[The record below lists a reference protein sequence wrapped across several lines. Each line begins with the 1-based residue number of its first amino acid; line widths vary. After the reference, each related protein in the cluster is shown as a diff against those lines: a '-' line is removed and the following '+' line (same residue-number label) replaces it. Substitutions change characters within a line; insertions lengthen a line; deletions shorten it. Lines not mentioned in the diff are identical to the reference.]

1 MLLTPKQIEDLN
13 KVVNRLPLDRLK
25 RYASDGTITREVLAQ
40 LTNISPE
47 RHSQLLAVIE
57 AIKPETETG
66 QPETEQPK
74 PEQPKPELPE
84 QPKTEQ
90 PKPTSPSGQPPHT
103 PAPGQSRPPFRHASG
118 TLEQE
123 LAKMHEEGYNYSAE
137 QVFQLLEHG
146 PLTRQNLFDEGLAT
160 PESLEI
166 LSERDDIIGSLPDI
180 NAEISKCRRECAAD
194 HTDVFLLGIPSTGK
208 TSTVRPSG

>member
-1 MLLTPKQIEDLN
+1 MLINDNVKTMLLTPKQIEDLN

-57 AIKPETETG
+57 AVKPETETG
-66 QPETEQPK
+66 QPEAEHPK
-74 PEQPKPELPE
+74 PEQPE

-90 PKPTSPSGQPPHT
+90 PKPEQPKSTPSSGQPPHT
-103 PAPGQSRPPFRHASG
+103 PNPGQARPPFRHASG

-123 LAKMHEEGYNYSAE
+123 L
-137 QVFQLLEHG
+137 
-146 PLTRQNLFDEGLAT
+146 R
-160 PESLEI
+160 
-166 LSERDDIIGSLPDI
+166 
-180 NAEISKCRRECAAD
+180 
-194 HTDVFLLGIPSTGK
+194 
-208 TSTVRPSG
+208 